1 MGVGDGVGA
10 DGVGV
15 TPPPPL
21 GVDGAGAAP
30 PPPYVGVDGVD
41 GLAILLVERLV
52 VPLGGAS
59 SMKLWGR
66 EVCLSPTIFLPLC
79 TWKGP

>member
-1 MGVGDGVGA
+1 MGVGDGVGVGA

-15 TPPPPL
+15 TPSPPL

-59 SMKLWGR
+59 SIK
-66 EVCLSPTIFLPLC
+66 S
-79 TWKGP
+79 

>member
-1 MGVGDGVGA
+1 MGDGVGA

-21 GVDGAGAAP
+21 GVGAGVDGAGAPP

-59 SMKLWGR
+59 SIKL
-66 EVCLSPTIFLPLC
+66 
-79 TWKGP
+79 